1 MGRAMSR
8 VIEFSDKLL
17 DQIYDAATDE
27 ELWTPALT
35 EIADLTDSVGGNI
48 FGADNKVRLVA
59 FAFIGRLSE
68 EAERAWRE
76 RHVFNPL
83 AAYMNSSPVGKLVR
97 SDDLMP
103 LRELQRTA
111 FFNEVFRSQDVAHLA
126 MVPLAA
132 KHDFQVGFSICRS
145 ARQGPFEAAALRLLS
160 RLYPHLRRSLLLG
173 FRLDGYK
180 ALQRAQFGVIDR
192 LSVGVILV
200 DRATKVVFANAAAR
214 SMAAPDGPL
223 RLRNCALAAASATH
237 AQRLQQLI
245 QAALRGAP
253 VGAMSIPHPDDGR
266 LLTVLVSSVRSR
278 DIDRFGGL
286 GMRDVA
292 AMVFV
297 SDPARPLE
305 IPAEWIMDAY
315 GLTLAEAR
323 VALCASSGASIPET
337 ATRLNISPNTVKT
350 HLRHVFA
357 KTGASRQAE
366 LARLMTSIGLLGDPG
381 SGLV

>member
-1 MGRAMSR
+1 MSR

-35 EIADLTDSVGGNI
+35 EIADLTDSVGGII
-48 FGADNKVRLVA
+48 FGANNKVRLVA
-59 FAFIGRLSE
+59 FSFIGRLCQ
-68 EAERAWRE
+68 EALRAYRE

-97 SDDLMP
+97 SDDIMS
-103 LRELQRTA
+103 LRDLQRTA
-111 FFNEVFRSQDVAHLA
+111 IFDEVFRPQDVAHIA

-132 KHDFQVGFSICRS
+132 KDDFMVGCSICRS
-145 ARQGPFEAAALRLLS
+145 ARQGPFEADALRLIS

-173 FRLDGYK
+173 FRLDGYR
-180 ALQRAQFGVIDR
+180 ALQHAQFSVIDR
-192 LSVGVILV
+192 LSVGIILL
-200 DRATKVVFANAAAR
+200 DRAAKVVFANAAAR
-214 SMAAPDGPL
+214 AMAAHDGPL
-223 RLRNCALAAASATH
+223 RLRNCVLAAASATH
-237 AQRLQQLI
+237 PQRLHQLI

-266 LLTVLVSSVRSR
+266 LLTVFVSSVRSR

-305 IPAEWIMDAY
+305 IPTAWIMDAM
-315 GLTLAEAR
+315 A
-323 VALCASSGASIPET
+323 
-337 ATRLNISPNTVKT
+337 
-350 HLRHVFA
+350 
-357 KTGASRQAE
+357 
-366 LARLMTSIGLLGDPG
+366 
-381 SGLV
+381 